1 MKEFPLLF
9 TAEMVRAYLEGR
21 KTQTRRIP
29 TPYNSTIDGPT
40 CNLKLWKT
48 LDWTRATPDPGP
60 SPAGNPGPYWKVPST
75 LGTTHRVYC
84 RYQVGDRLWG
94 KETIALE
101 TWTREYGDVPPIP
114 KDRPHFHNKGGENEW
129 DGEYWEWPHY
139 RATDPEPEL
148 DYGWGDT
155 CAKCEDG
162 DPHAHWIPSIHM
174 PKWAGRIDLE
184 VVSIT
189 AQRLHRMGEISAKAE
204 GVTPKPVLSVPRGGE
219 PYDSYCEAYADL
231 WDKINGKRGFGWDK
245 NPPVWVIEFPVYNA
259 AALQV

>member
-9 TAEMVRAYLEGR
+9 TAEMVRAYFAGR

-40 CNLKLWKT
+40 CNLKLWET
-48 LDWTRATPDPGP
+48 LDWTRAVPDPGP

-114 KDRPHFHNKGGENEW
+114 KDRPHFHSDEYDN
-129 DGEYWEWPHY
+129 EYWEWPHY

-148 DYGWGDT
+148 AYESGDT

-174 PKWAGRIDLE
+174 PKWAGRINLE
-184 VVSIT
+184 VVRIRAEWVQDIKPIDCVS
-189 AQRLHRMGEISAKAE
+189 E
-204 GVTPKPVLSVPRGGE
+204 GVHTPQTLGRSEGPVAV
-219 PYDSYCEAYADL
+219 ANFANL
-231 WDKINGKRGFGWDK
+231 WDSINAKRGYDWGY
-245 NPPVWVIEFPVYNA
+245 NPPIWVIEFPVYNA